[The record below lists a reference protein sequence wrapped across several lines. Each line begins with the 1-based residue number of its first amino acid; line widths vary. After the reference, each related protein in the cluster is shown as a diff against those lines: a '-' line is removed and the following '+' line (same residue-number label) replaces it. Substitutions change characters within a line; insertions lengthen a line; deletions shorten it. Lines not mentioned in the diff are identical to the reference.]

1 MADLDGRKREDL
13 EPEELHED
21 HEEKPEPNEQETIF
35 VRERILNRTESRRKW
50 IARAAGLLGG
60 AVLFGVISCLVFVW
74 LRPHAERWF
83 NGEEPETAIQIP
95 EEETTGEAETSS
107 SEASSS
113 ETEEDIEEVVE
124 SAVQSHKWSVSDYEN
139 IYEAMSELADSI
151 NQGIVTVTTWTQR
164 TDWFDNAIETE
175 GRASGVIWNITSS
188 EILILTSYQV
198 SANETTVEVTF
209 NNGVRTA
216 AVVKAADG
224 PALPLSASPC
234 RMWIHPRCH
243 RS

>member
-83 NGEEPETAIQIP
+83 QRGGA
-95 EEETTGEAETSS
+95 G
-107 SEASSS
+107 
-113 ETEEDIEEVVE
+113 DC
-124 SAVQSHKWSVSDYEN
+124 HSDSGGGDDRGSGDVF
-139 IYEAMSELADSI
+139 IGSI
-151 NQGIVTVTTWTQR
+151 
-164 TDWFDNAIETE
+164 
-175 GRASGVIWNITSS
+175 
-188 EILILTSYQV
+188 L
-198 SANETTVEVTF
+198 
-209 NNGVRTA
+209 VR
-216 AVVKAADG
+216 DRG
-224 PALPLSASPC
+224 GY
-234 RMWIHPRCH
+234 
-243 RS
+243 